1 MTNLWLTCFTH
12 RTQQNSIRYL
22 RISIENTVG
31 IRCIGASHRIA
42 AAVFEVP
49 NVVQAHRYD
58 ESTGT
63 MSTIAS
69 LDTVKSCLDHRTGS
83 LKRRGK
89 RRGSWKLR
97 MIGEKPPIFYSNL
110 IRVKNDYDGI
120 GRDGDRMGFVQKNWN
135 CLLNSTKYHT
145 NLWKWI
151 SWLLFDRGVNMKG
164 PVKQQTVIWE
174 WTIEA
179 IGMDGNGIPPH
190 EAPGSSSLSRCT
202 ASCAISSIRTID
214 LWATIPVI

>member
-12 RTQQNSIRYL
+12 RAQQNSIRYL
-22 RISIENTVG
+22 RISIENTIG
-31 IRCIGASHRIA
+31 ISCIVASHRIA
-42 AAVFEVP
+42 APFEVP

-58 ESTGT
+58 ESIGT

-97 MIGEKPPIFYSNL
+97 IIGEKPPMFL
-110 IRVKNDYDGI
+110 WFDKGQKRLWWR
-120 GRDGDRMGFVQKNWN
+120 GRDGDRMGFVQKKWN

-145 NLWKWI
+145 NLWNVDQLIVVW
-151 SWLLFDRGVNMKG
+151 SWGKHEGAREATNSHMGVSHWSHRNG
-164 PVKQQTVIWE
+164 WE
-174 WTIEA
+174 WYTAAWSTRFKFIEPLYCQLCN
-179 IGMDGNGIPPH
+179 IIN
-190 EAPGSSSLSRCT
+190 
-202 ASCAISSIRTID
+202 
-214 LWATIPVI
+214 